1 LRVEEG
7 DHGAQGGS
15 KVKRYLAKYP
25 LYKYLLAGT
34 DWLILATSFLLA
46 GRMADGLLSAS
57 DAGTGLLS
65 PAGLAT
71 MLLSSIVSLAIFQS
85 LYVYK
90 ANVITTVANQVLRLA
105 AGVVLSAFCFTV
117 LASFSIPFHVHTSR
131 MALLLFSGGS
141 FLGLVIAR
149 VIIFRNLFLY
159 FGHAK
164 MLRRNMLVIGAG
176 VTGKNAVV
184 TLFLNRH
191 LGLDVVGL
199 LDDELDIGTPVFRGA
214 RVVGRT
220 SDMERL
226 TQELHVREILI
237 CVDSG
242 DHARLMELA
251 ERCANTSALVKI
263 SSPLYNVVP
272 ARLMIEHYGDM
283 PVVTVTHA
291 RPGPFIESYKRV
303 FDLVLATLAA
313 VVLAP
318 VFAAIAVAIKADA
331 PGPVLYRQTRIGKN
345 GKAFTFY
352 KFRSMRV
359 GSDRDEG
366 RKKLLA
372 AMIREGHAVELME
385 KGTTKIVNRTQ
396 VTRTGS
402 WLRKTSLDELPQLF
416 NVLKGEMSLV
426 GPRPCLPYEWDQYE
440 EWHKKR
446 MSVSPGCT
454 GVWQVSGRS
463 EVGFRDM
470 VVLDLY
476 YIQNAS
482 LSMDIKLIL
491 KTIPVMVLGKG
502 GG

>member
-1 LRVEEG
+1 
-7 DHGAQGGS
+7 
-15 KVKRYLAKYP
+15 VKRFLAKFP

-34 DWLILATSFLLA
+34 DWLILAASFLLA
-46 GRMADGLLSAS
+46 GRMADSLLSAS
-57 DAGTGLLS
+57 DAARGLSS

-71 MLLSSIVSLAIFQS
+71 VLVSSVASLAIFQT
-85 LYVYK
+85 LYLYR
-90 ANVITTVANQVLRLA
+90 ANIITTVANQVLRVA
-105 AGVVLSAFCFTV
+105 AGVLLSGLGFTL
-117 LASFSIPFHVHTSR
+117 LASFLIPFHVHASR
-131 MALLLFSGGS
+131 MALLLFSGWA

-149 VIIFRNLFLY
+149 AIVFRSLFLY
-159 FGHAK
+159 FGNVK
-164 MLRRNMLVIGAG
+164 VLRRNVLIIGAG
-176 VTGKNAVV
+176 ETGKNALV

-191 LGLDVVGL
+191 LGLDPVGV
-199 LDDELDIGTPVFRGA
+199 LDDDLEIGTPIFRGV

-220 SDMERL
+220 REMEQVVADLRI
-226 TQELHVREILI
+226 REILI

-251 ERCANTSALVKI
+251 ERCANTHALVKI
-263 SSPLYNVVP
+263 SSPLYHVVP

-283 PVVTVTHA
+283 PVVTVSHS

-303 FDLVLATLAA
+303 FDLVLASLA
-313 VVLAP
+313 VVALSP
-318 VFAAIAVAIKADA
+318 VLAAIALAIRVDS
-331 PGPVLYRQTRIGKN
+331 PGPVLYRQTRIGRN
-345 GKAFTFY
+345 GKAFTFL
-352 KFRSMRV
+352 KFRSMQV
-359 GSDRDEG
+359 GSDNDPN

-372 AMIREGHAVELME
+372 EMIQSGHAVELME
-385 KGTTKIVNRTQ
+385 KGTTKIVNRAR
-396 VTRTGS
+396 VTRMGV
-402 WLRKTSLDELPQLF
+402 WLRKTSVDELPQLF

-426 GPRPCLPYEWDQYE
+426 GPRPCLPYEWEHYE

-463 EVGFRDM
+463 QVGFRDM

-482 LSMDIKLIL
+482 LTMDIKLIL
-491 KTIPVMVLGKG
+491 QTIPVMVLGKG

>member
-1 LRVEEG
+1 M
-7 DHGAQGGS
+7 
-15 KVKRYLAKYP
+15 KRYLAKYP

-57 DAGTGLLS
+57 DARIGLLS
-65 PAGLAT
+65 PAGLASV
-71 MLLSSIVSLAIFQS
+71 LLASIASLAIFQS
-85 LYVYK
+85 LYLYK
-90 ANVITTVANQVLRLA
+90 ANVITTVANQALRLA
-105 AGVVLSAFCFTV
+105 AGVLLSALCFTL
-117 LASFSIPFHVHTSR
+117 LASFSIPFRVYASR
-131 MALLLFSGGS
+131 SALLLFSGGS
-141 FLGLVIAR
+141 FAGLVIAR
-149 VIIFRNLFLY
+149 AVIFRNLFLY
-159 FGHAK
+159 FGHAR
-164 MLRRNMLVIGAG
+164 MLRRNLLVIGAG

-191 LGLDVVGL
+191 LGLDVVGV
-199 LDDELDIGTPVFRGA
+199 LDDELETGTAVFRGV

-220 SDMERL
+220 SDMERYI
-226 TQELHVREILI
+226 QELHVREILI

-251 ERCANTSALVKI
+251 ERCAGTSALVKI

-303 FDLVLATLAA
+303 FDLVLASLA
-313 VVLAP
+313 VVVLSP
-318 VFAAIAVAIKADA
+318 VLGAIALGIKADST
-331 PGPVLYRQTRIGKN
+331 GPVLYRQTRIGRN

-352 KFRSMRV
+352 KFRSMKV
-359 GSDRDEG
+359 GSDKDEN

-385 KGTTKIVNRTQ
+385 KGTTKIVNKAQ
-396 VTRTGS
+396 VTRIGA

-426 GPRPCLPYEWDQYE
+426 GPRPCLPYEWEQYE

-446 MSVSPGCT
+446 MNVSPGCT

-463 EVGFRDM
+463 QVGFRDM